1 MKDVRILGVDLG
13 KNSCS
18 IVGLEAM
25 MEGRIDPSIAA
36 FRRAIEL
43 NPNSAEAHSQL
54 GRALAFAGR
63 DEEALAE
70 AQLSVRLSPRGPQ
83 LALFTPVIGLSHW
96 VAGRYDDAI
105 AFLSEAL
112 KARPEFQGAQRALC
126 VSLANAGRLQEAQKV
141 LALLIR
147 QQPGLSIAW
156 VKQNLPFP

>member
-1 MKDVRILGVDLG
+1 MK
-13 KNSCS
+13 K
-18 IVGLEAM
+18 
-25 MEGRIDPSIAA
+25 PS
-36 FRRAIEL
+36 
-43 NPNSAEAHSQL
+43 QK
-54 GRALAFAGR
+54 
-63 DEEALAE
+63 

-83 LALFTPVIGLSHW
+83 LALFTAVIGLSHC

-105 AFLSEAL
+105 TFLSEAL

-156 VKQNLPFP
+156 VKQNLPFPGTVMERYLDGLRKAGLPE